1 MLNAKEIRKDLR
13 LSPQRLRKA
22 ANFNNDEIHIRPTF
36 LQETDDV
43 WAKDV
48 MYHNNCVIKYIR
60 KLPCQ
65 KLIKMSEF
73 GERCKILE
81 TFLPSN

>member
-13 LSPQRLRKA
+13 FSPQRLRKA

-36 LQETDDV
+36 LKETDDV
-43 WAKDV
+43 WAKGV

-73 GERCKILE
+73 GERGKILE

>member
-22 ANFNNDEIHIRPTF
+22 ANFNNDEIHTRPTF
-36 LQETDDV
+36 LKETDDV

-48 MYHNNCVIKYIR
+48 MYHNNCVIKYIS

-73 GERCKILE
+73 GERGKLLE